1 MIRYF
6 RRVIGAVLLDVTAYE
21 DVEADTSA
29 TSHACLTVLL
39 SSATTAVG
47 IQRLWPG
54 AASLPE
60 LAIGALLAWA
70 SWALLTF
77 EVGARLLP
85 GPRTHADVGELLRTL
100 GFAASPALLLV
111 FGIIPGMTVPIVTLV
126 MLWLVVT
133 MVVAVRQAL
142 DYSSTARAIAVCL
155 VGWGL
160 TIAIGLVGAF
170 LFAPSVS

>member
-1 MIRYF
+1 
-6 RRVIGAVLLDVTAYE
+6 V
-21 DVEADTSA
+21 
-29 TSHACLTVLL
+29 
-39 SSATTAVG
+39 
-47 IQRLWPG
+47 
-54 AASLPE
+54 
-60 LAIGALLAWA
+60 GALDLRGRRA
-70 SWALLTF
+70 SIA
-77 EVGARLLP
+77 